1 MERRDVAKRT
11 MALGE
16 KFDQQPYAVEID
28 GFKLKVDKGVFPPD
42 FGLTTRY
49 LAQFL
54 KNFKFKKALDMGCG
68 SGYLALVLKKSN
80 KDSEVWAVDTEESA
94 IKCAEQNANL
104 NKLSV
109 KIIKSDLFS
118 QIKKDNKFDLIVFN
132 QPYYPLQNHIF
143 GCKEDGGKEIIS
155 RFLEESKKY
164 LFYGGTIIM
173 PYSDVSGEINNPLSI
188 AKQMG
193 YDIETKI
200 IKRNDDGTHYIYEIK
215 YGTAETI

>member
-1 MERRDVAKRT
+1 MKGRNVAKRT
-11 MALGE
+11 IALGE
-16 KFDQQPYAVEID
+16 KFDQQPYVVEID

-94 IKCAEQNANL
+94 IKCTEENANL

-109 KIIKSDLFS
+109 KIVKSDLFS
-118 QIKKDNKFDLIVFN
+118 QIKKYNKFDLMVFN
-132 QPYYPLQNHIF
+132 QPYYPLEKPLF
-143 GCKEDGGKEIIS
+143 GCKEDGGKKIIYM
-155 RFLEESKKY
+155 FLEQAKNY
-164 LFYGGTIIM
+164 LSDDGVIIM

-188 AKQMG
+188 AKQMC

-200 IKRNDDGTHYIYEIK
+200 TKRNDDGTHYIYEIK
-215 YGTAETI
+215 HGTAETI